1 MWRHLLRET
10 VPLLTGPCRTAGVS
24 TLSRHTVSSET
35 STCPEFISFENSPSF
50 LGPEKIALGSMSGAG
65 GGEAWVGRGK
75 GEHEWGGGRRKQN
88 VQREIIILIL

>member
-1 MWRHLLRET
+1 MWRHLLGET

-50 LGPEKIALGSMSGAG
+50 LGPEKITLGSMSGAG

>member
-50 LGPEKIALGSMSGAG
+50 LGPEKISLGSMSGAG
-65 GGEAWVGRGK
+65 EGKHGWGGERGSM
-75 GEHEWGGGRRKQN
+75 GGVGGGGSKMSS
-88 VQREIIILIL
+88 VKLLY